1 MTVPVANTTNPNTAR
16 CSTRQQLMT
25 TGASTGM
32 HQEGRRAM
40 LVILALIILVIF
52 DVWTLNEMRKHEIAI
67 IELLKKNGMITRRD
81 TDDD

>member
-1 MTVPVANTTNPNTAR
+1 MMMKIPAQLTVTALLR
-16 CSTRQQLMT
+16 TIGVRD
-25 TGASTGM
+25 
-32 HQEGRRAM
+32 GRRAM

-67 IELLKKNGMITRRD
+67 VELLKKNGMITRRD